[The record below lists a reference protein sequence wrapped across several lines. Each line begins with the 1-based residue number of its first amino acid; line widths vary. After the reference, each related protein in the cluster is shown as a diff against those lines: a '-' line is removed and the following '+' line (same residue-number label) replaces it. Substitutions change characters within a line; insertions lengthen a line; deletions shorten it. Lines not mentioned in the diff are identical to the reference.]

1 MVMSRRRETQ
11 GFADFS
17 GACIYRLT
25 FEIGDEADWLL
36 ELSGANTVV
45 AARLDDAQN
54 DRRGWRPIGLPWGSW
69 FLASIRWNCM
79 SPTQPQIAITTTL
92 PILATVSARA
102 D

>member
-1 MVMSRRRETQ
+1 MSRRRETQ
-11 GFADFS
+11 DFAGFS
-17 GACIYRLT
+17 GTGIYRLT
-25 FEIGDEADWLL
+25 LEIGDEADWFL
-36 ELSGANTVV
+36 ELSGANILV

-69 FLASIRWNCM
+69 FLASIPWNCM
-79 SPTQPQIAITTTL
+79 SPTPPQIVITTTP